1 MKLSAEQVHFIE
13 TALIEKCNFKD
24 FDDVRMELTDHI
36 ATEIEAEIENNKLLF
51 DVAFVKVMTR
61 WNPMIL
67 PKSWSRYENVPY
79 IVCKLWKSLDW
90 KFQFAAIPIAGL
102 ISYFFFLLQE
112 RDFSVYSLLLPILMC
127 GIISNIYLLYRKFT
141 NKINST
147 LSSYALYKIFRLS
160 LGMLIFTAL
169 NILVF
174 SGITENLIQPLS
186 FPNIYISL
194 IMMGKAWVM
203 HQHLKIEN
211 QLLKVI

>member
-1 MKLSAEQVHFIE
+1 MKLSTEQIDFIE

-24 FDDVRMELTDHI
+24 LDDVRMELTDHI
-36 ATEIEAEIENNKLLF
+36 ATEIEAEMGNSKLLF
-51 DVAFVKVMTR
+51 DDPFVKVMTR

-90 KFQFAAIPIAGL
+90 KFQFAAIPVAVL
-102 ISYFFFLLQE
+102 MSYFFFLLQE
-112 RDFSVYSLLLPILMC
+112 RDFSVYLLLLPILFC

-147 LSSYALYKIFRLS
+147 LSSYALHKIFKLS
-160 LGMLIFTAL
+160 LGMLLFIGL

-174 SGITENLIQPLS
+174 NGVTENSIQPLS
-186 FPNIYISL
+186 FPTIYISL
-194 IMMGKAWVM
+194 IMIGKAWVM

>member
-1 MKLSAEQVHFIE
+1 MKLSAEQIDFIE

-36 ATEIEAEIENNKLLF
+36 ATEIETEIENNKLLF
-51 DVAFVKVMTR
+51 DAAFVKVMTR

-90 KFQFAAIPIAGL
+90 KFQFAAIPIAAL
-102 ISYFFFLLQE
+102 ISYLFFLLQE
-112 RDFSVYSLLLPILMC
+112 RDFSVYLLLLPILLA
-127 GIISNIYLLYRKFT
+127 GLISNIYLLYRKIII
-141 NKINST
+141 KIHST
-147 LSSYALYKIFRLS
+147 LSSYALHKIFKLS
-160 LGMLIFTAL
+160 LGMLLFIGL

-174 SGITENLIQPLS
+174 NGITENSIQPLS
-186 FPNIYISL
+186 FPTIYISL
-194 IMMGKAWVM
+194 IMMGKSWVM
-203 HQHLKIEN
+203 HKHLKIEN

>member
-1 MKLSAEQVHFIE
+1 MKLSTEQIDFIE

-24 FDDVRMELTDHI
+24 LDDVRMELTDHI
-36 ATEIEAEIENNKLLF
+36 ATEIEAEMGNSKLLF
-51 DVAFVKVMTR
+51 DDAFVKVMTR

-90 KFQFAAIPIAGL
+90 KFQFAAIPVAVL
-102 ISYFFFLLQE
+102 MSYFFFLLQE
-112 RDFSVYSLLLPILMC
+112 RDFSVYLLLLPILFC

-147 LSSYALYKIFRLS
+147 LSSYALHKIFKLS
-160 LGMLIFTAL
+160 LGMLLFIGL

-174 SGITENLIQPLS
+174 NGVTENSIQPLS
-186 FPNIYISL
+186 FPTIYISL
-194 IMMGKAWVM
+194 IMIGKAWVM